1 VGFLQP
7 SMTVHQFLMVL
18 TLGAGVIALWINFR
32 FPKLAPE
39 GIWTAVIHV
48 GAAILAGQVLLPG
61 LNLAVPDLTPVARAL
76 VITFMLGLPILVYA
90 LLASIW
96 VIRIAQGALLRR

>member
-1 VGFLQP
+1 
-7 SMTVHQFLMVL
+7 MTVHQFLAVL
-18 TLGAGVIALWINFR
+18 TLGAGLLALWINSR

-39 GIWTAVIHV
+39 GIWTAVVHV
-48 GAAILAGQVLLPG
+48 GAAILAGQVL
-61 LNLAVPDLTPVARAL
+61 VPAL
-76 VITFMLGLPILVYA
+76 SHAMPSLSPAAQALLITFALGLPALVYA

>member
-1 VGFLQP
+1 
-7 SMTVHQFLMVL
+7 MTVHQFLVVL
-18 TLGAGVIALWINFR
+18 TLGAGLLALWINFR

-39 GIWTAVIHV
+39 GIWTAFVHV
-48 GAAILAGQVLLPG
+48 GAAILAGQVLLPI
-61 LNLAVPDLTPVARAL
+61 LTHALPDLSPVAQAL
-76 VITFMLGLPILVYA
+76 LITFALGLPALVYA

>member
-1 VGFLQP
+1 
-7 SMTVHQFLMVL
+7 MTVHEFLAVL
-18 TLGAGVIALWINFR
+18 TFGAGLLALWINFR

-39 GIWTAVIHV
+39 GIWMAFVHV
-48 GAAILAGQVLLPG
+48 GAAILAGQVLLP
-61 LNLAVPDLTPVARAL
+61 NLTHAVPDLSPAAQAL
-76 VITFMLGLPILVYA
+76 VITFALGLPVLVYV

>member
-1 VGFLQP
+1 LEHP
-7 SMTVHQFLMVL
+7 LTVHQFLMVL

-32 FPKLAPE
+32 FPKIAPE
-39 GIWTAVIHV
+39 GIWTAAVHV
-48 GAAILAGQVLLPG
+48 GAAILFGQVLLPG
-61 LNLAVPDLTPVARAL
+61 LNDVVPDLPPVMRAL
-76 VITFMLGLPILVYA
+76 VITFLLGLPALVYA

>member
-1 VGFLQP
+1 V
-7 SMTVHQFLMVL
+7 TVHQFLLAL
-18 TLGAGVIALWINFR
+18 TVGAGAIALWINAR

-39 GIWTAVIHV
+39 GLRMAIIHV
-48 GAAILAGQVLLPG
+48 GAAILVGQVLLPG
-61 LNLAVPDLTPVARAL
+61 LSDAVPSVNPVMRAL
-76 VITFMLGLPILVYA
+76 LITFVLGLPTLVYS

>member
-1 VGFLQP
+1 MSVNEFL
-7 SMTVHQFLMVL
+7 VVL
-18 TLGAGVIALWINFR
+18 TVGAAALALWINFR
-32 FPKLAPE
+32 FPSLAPE
-39 GIWTAVIHV
+39 GIWMAVLHV

-61 LNLAVPDLTPVARAL
+61 LLEVMPEANPVVRAL
-76 VITFMLGLPILVYA
+76 LTTFVLGLPALVYA

>member
-1 VGFLQP
+1 
-7 SMTVHQFLMVL
+7 MTVHQFLAVL
-18 TLGAGVIALWINFR
+18 TLGAGLLALWINFR

-39 GIWTAVIHV
+39 GLRTAVVHV
-48 GAAILAGQVLLPG
+48 GGAILAGQVV
-61 LNLAVPDLTPVARAL
+61 VPIVGDAMPELSPAAQAFL
-76 VITFMLGLPILVYA
+76 ITFALGLPALVYA

>member
-1 VGFLQP
+1 MSFLQP
-7 SMTVHQFLMVL
+7 SMTVHQFLTVL

-48 GAAILAGQVLLPG
+48 GVAILVGQVLLPG
-61 LNLAVPDLTPVARAL
+61 LNASVPDLPPAAQAL
-76 VITFMLGLPILVYA
+76 VITFLLGLPTLVYV

>member
-1 VGFLQP
+1 MGFLEHQL
-7 SMTVHQFLMVL
+7 TVHQFLMVL

-32 FPKLAPE
+32 FPKLAPGE
-39 GIWTAVIHV
+39 LKIAVIHV

-61 LNLAVPDLTPVARAL
+61 LNQAVPDLTPVARAL
-76 VITFMLGLPILVYA
+76 VITFVLGLPVLVYA